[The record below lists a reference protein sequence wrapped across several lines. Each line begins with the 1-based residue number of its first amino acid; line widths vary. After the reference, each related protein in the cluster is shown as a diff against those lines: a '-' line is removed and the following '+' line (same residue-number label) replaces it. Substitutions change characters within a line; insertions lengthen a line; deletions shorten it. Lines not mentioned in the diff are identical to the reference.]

1 MNIMSA
7 NKRLVQVNEQ
17 IKKTENN
24 IAFNKQAGKSV
35 VKYITQLN
43 KLKEEQAYLE
53 EKAESLDLSDKT
65 RPFIRVKDKQIEK
78 IVEKLAFI
86 EAKIKGLHE
95 FIDNYPK
102 VLKSKNNEIA
112 ELLEEANVLI
122 DESKKGFDEFI

>member
-1 MNIMSA
+1 MSA

-53 EKAESLDLSDKT
+53 QKAENLDLSDKI
-65 RPFIRVKDKQIEK
+65 RPLIREKEKQIEK
-78 IVEKLAFI
+78 MAEKLAII
-86 EAKIKGLHE
+86 EAKIKELQN
-95 FIDNYPK
+95 FIDDYPK
-102 VLKSKNNEIA
+102 TLKSKDNEIA
-112 ELLEEANVLI
+112 ELLDEAKMLI
-122 DESKKGFDEFI
+122 AESKEKD